1 MTYILVSITQ
11 LFILITKILSEGETM
26 NNFNGINSMQQRN
39 QFSSYFNPTSV
50 ASASTNNIVW
60 VQGIEGAK
68 AWQLNP
74 NSMIILLD
82 SEVEGKMYIKVSDN
96 IGMSTLRI
104 FNYVEELPS
113 SSTNNVTINNDLDL
127 SQYVKKDELN
137 SLIKEIITNEQL
149 VQSASVSNEN
159 EPIKSRVITVKK

>member
-1 MTYILVSITQ
+1 
-11 LFILITKILSEGETM
+11 M
-26 NNFNGINSMQQRN
+26 NNFNSGINMPQRN

-68 AWQLNP
+68 AWQLSP

-96 IGMSTLRI
+96 IGMSSLRI
-104 FNYVEELPS
+104 FNYVEETPS
-113 SSTNNVTINNDLDL
+113 SATVTTNQDLDL
-127 SQYVKKDELN
+127 SAFVRKDELQT
-137 SLIKEIITNEQL
+137 LIKELIGNEQSIPAVEQESAAKPKVTFL
-149 VQSASVSNEN
+149 NNKQS
-159 EPIKSRVITVKK
+159 